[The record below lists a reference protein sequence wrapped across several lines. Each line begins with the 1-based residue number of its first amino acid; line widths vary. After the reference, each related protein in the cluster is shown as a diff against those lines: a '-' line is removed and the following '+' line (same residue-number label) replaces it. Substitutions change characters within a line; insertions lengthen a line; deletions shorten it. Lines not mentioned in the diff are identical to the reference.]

1 MKKLIAEL
9 FGTFWLVFDGFVS
22 AIFATTFLE
31 SGIGLRSVAPV
42 FG

>member
-9 FGTFWLVFDGFVS
+9 FATFWLVFDGFGS
-22 AIFATTFLE
+22 AVFATAFPE
-31 SGIGLRSVAPV
+31 SGIGLTSVALV